1 MDAQRVT
8 MVTLAVADIS
18 VSRAY
23 YTALGWAEAAG
34 GNEKIAFFKL
44 RGLFLAL
51 YSKDAMTEDIGMPII
66 ERTTGAITLATN
78 YETPAQV
85 DAAFVAALAAGAV
98 KVTKPEKVFWG
109 GYSGMVADPDGH
121 LWEYA
126 HNPFWSFDDDGYL
139 VGEA

>member
-8 MVTLAVADIS
+8 MVTLAVADIE

-23 YTALGWAEAAG
+23 YAALGWQEAEG

-44 RGLFLAL
+44 RGLFLSL
-51 YSKDAMTEDIGMPII
+51 YSKEALTEDIGMPII

-78 YETPAQV
+78 YNSPTEV
-85 DAAFVAALAAGAV
+85 DSAFEAALAAGAV
-98 KVTKPEKVFWG
+98 KVTAPAKVFWG

-139 VGEA
+139 VGDA